1 MRFQTSLWD
10 RLLHSDVNRADAFAG
25 VDLSQLKS
33 QVARDLERL
42 LNTRRCHDDEVFH
55 AYPMAGV
62 SIFNFGIPD
71 FSNKSLSS
79 GVDRDHI
86 CLAMARAIERHDQR
100 LRNVTVSLRDAQSGS
115 HGGKPSGG
123 QAEVHRLA
131 FDIHAVLRVT
141 GFHDAVSFG
150 AQFDAAGMHYQV
162 SH

>member
-10 RLLHSDVNRADAFAG
+10 RLLDSDVNRSDAFAG

-42 LNTRRCHDDEVFH
+42 LNTRRCHDDEVFQ

-86 CLAMARAIERHDQR
+86 CMAMARAIERHDQR
-100 LRNVTVSLRDAQSGS
+100 LRHVTVSLRTQGGS
-115 HGGKPSGG
+115 RS
-123 QAEVHRLA
+123 EVHRLA

>member
-10 RLLHSDVNRADAFAG
+10 RLLHSDTNRSELFMG
-25 VDLSQLKS
+25 VDLSQLKT

-42 LNTRRCHDDEVFH
+42 LNTRRCYDDEDFH
-55 AYPMAGV
+55 AYPMAGA

-71 FSNKSLSS
+71 FSSKSLSS
-79 GVDRDHI
+79 GIDRDQI
-86 CLAMARAIERHDQR
+86 CLSMAKAIERHDQR
-100 LRNVTVSLRDAQSGS
+100 LRNVVVRLREA
-115 HGGKPSGG
+115 

-150 AQFDAAGMHYQV
+150 AQFDTAGMYYQV

>member
-10 RLLHSDVNRADAFAG
+10 RLLHSDVNRSEVFAG

-42 LNTRRCHDDEVFH
+42 FNTRRCHDDEVFH
-55 AYPMAGV
+55 AHPMAGV

-86 CLAMARAIERHDQR
+86 CLAMARAIERHEQR
-100 LRNVTVSLRDAQSGS
+100 LRNVTVSLRSAQSG
-115 HGGKPSGG
+115 P

-162 SH
+162 TH

>member
-1 MRFQTSLWD
+1 MSAMRFQTSLWD
-10 RLLHSDVNRADAFAG
+10 RLLHSDTGRSDVFSG

-42 LNTRRCHDDEVFH
+42 LNTRRCHDDEVFQ

-100 LRNVTVSLRDAQSGS
+100 LRNVTVSLRGVQS
-115 HGGKPSGG
+115 
-123 QAEVHRLA
+123 EVHRLA
-131 FDIHAVLRVT
+131 FDIHAELRVT
-141 GFHDAVSFG
+141 GFRDAVSFG

>member
-10 RLLHSDVNRADAFAG
+10 RLLHSETHRSELFVG

-42 LNTRRCHDDEVFH
+42 LNTRRCHGDEVFN
-55 AYPMAGV
+55 AYPMAGA

-71 FSNKSLSS
+71 FSTKSLSS
-79 GVDRDHI
+79 GIDRDQI
-86 CLAMARAIERHDQR
+86 CQSMAKAIERHDQR
-100 LRNVTVSLRDAQSGS
+100 LRQVTVSLRDA
-115 HGGKPSGG
+115 PS
-123 QAEVHRLA
+123 EVHRLA

-141 GFHDAVSFG
+141 GFQDSVSFG
-150 AQFDAAGMHYQV
+150 AQFDSAGMYYQV